1 MLAPHGDCAHVRFRL
16 QLRPSTPATP
26 VTSRIAVQT
35 VEGTV
40 NAPILWPQKPYL
52 PTRGLSSDRSACCSS
67 RMRLVTLSGA
77 AYSWTIP
84 RGNSFA
90 PMAGACETVRIAG
103 TSTLTT
109 SEDVPAGARKA
120 NHTPKIP
127 CE

>member
-1 MLAPHGDCAHVRFRL
+1 MLAPHSDCAHVRFRL

-26 VTSRIAVQT
+26 VTSRIPVQT

-67 RMRLVTLSGA
+67 RMRLVTISRA
-77 AYSWTIP
+77 AHSLTTP
-84 RGNSFA
+84 RGNRFA
-90 PMAGACETVRIAG
+90 PPAGACETVRIPR

-109 SEDVPAGARKA
+109 SADVTAGSQQSEPP
-120 NHTPKIP
+120 PK
-127 CE
+127 E